1 MSAPNLLSCQQET
14 GWHDSEMTS
23 ANRMERKCH
32 HQKRKLKQKC
42 QGEKTSRQAASR
54 KLCQDSKMT
63 SASQIKRQWQHQ
75 TKMSRIQKCHGQRLP
90 RDHAVDGRASQVV
103 RLPSYRLSFVF
114 IGSSLYRNFRHP
126 ACPGSTCITTH
137 NHGSKNRYG
146 SLRGDPDVWNE
157 GITHMT
163 SNEFYPKGHESGV
176 WIACASGYRS
186 GPYILS
192 CSYRFCK
199 WNVHTSCVWLVA
211 IISIIQL
218 LLLLL
223 RMGPLEVPG
232 DVKCMTKTCNK
243 YIQLR

>member
-14 GWHDSEMTS
+14 GWQDSEMTS

-42 QGEKTSRQAASR
+42 QGEKDVQTSSKHETLSR
-54 KLCQDSKMT
+54 FKDD
-63 SASQIKRQWQHQ
+63 KRKPKTQRQHQ
-75 TKMSRIQKCHGQRLP
+75 TKMSRIQKCQGQRLP
-90 RDHAVDGRASQVV
+90 RDHAVGRASQVV

-137 NHGSKNRYG
+137 NHGSKKRYG

-157 GITHMT
+157 GITHMI

-192 CSYRFCK
+192 YRFCK

-211 IISIIQL
+211 IIAIIQL